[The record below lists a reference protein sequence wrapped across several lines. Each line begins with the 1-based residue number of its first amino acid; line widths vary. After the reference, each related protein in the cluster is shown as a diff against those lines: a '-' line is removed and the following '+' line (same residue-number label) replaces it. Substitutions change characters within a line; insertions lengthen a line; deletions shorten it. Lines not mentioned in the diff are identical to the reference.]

1 MSVEKFSRH
10 SFFIP
15 KYGGNLLHYY
25 PNKRDNPGDFFPM
38 PKAAF
43 RLGLDSGEI
52 AVLAFLMYC
61 EDRKTYQCHP
71 SYSTI
76 GSAVGMSN
84 NTVKSTWTGSNTR
97 ASSSPSQPW
106 FAPVTAGLTTA
117 ASSILC
123 NRYSL

>member
-1 MSVEKFSRH
+1 MSVEKKSRH

-61 EDRKTYQCHP
+61 EDGDLSR
-71 SYSTI
+71 I
-76 GSAVGMSN
+76 
-84 NTVKSTWTGSNTR
+84 KSKPKGGLGHR
-97 ASSSPSQPW
+97 EIL
-106 FAPVTAGLTTA
+106 AGDISFVL
-117 ASSILC
+117 IMVQ
-123 NRYSL
+123 